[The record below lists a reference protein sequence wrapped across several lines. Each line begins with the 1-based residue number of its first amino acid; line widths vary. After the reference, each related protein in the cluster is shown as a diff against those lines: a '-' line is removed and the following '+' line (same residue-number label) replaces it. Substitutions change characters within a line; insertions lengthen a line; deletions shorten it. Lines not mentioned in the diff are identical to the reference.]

1 MTLYE
6 IHTIYDDGFE
16 IRKNFE
22 NLTEA
27 KSYFHNVDVGDIE
40 ICTLCEINSEGEA
53 VEIARKE
60 ARKKQAAAASE

>member
-1 MTLYE
+1 MYE

-40 ICTLCEINSEGEA
+40 ICTLCEIVNEGEA

-60 ARKKQAAAASE
+60 PRKKQAAPPAE